1 MTGWRA
7 GYLAGPAELIGE
19 LTLLN
24 AAQIASVPTFVQEAC
39 ITALHTDYAP
49 MAETYA
55 RRREYVFERLKA
67 MGLPCPKPEGAFY
80 AFPDISAFG
89 LDDDTFC
96 RRMIREAGVA
106 AVPGSCFGLP
116 GYLRLSCCCSRED
129 LTEGLDRMERFVK
142 SL

>member
-1 MTGWRA
+1 MGNW
-7 GYLAGPAELIGE
+7 
-19 LTLLN
+19 TLLN

-55 RRREYVFERLKA
+55 RRREYVFERLTA
-67 MGLPCPKPEGAFY
+67 MGLPLPEAGGAFY

-96 RRMIREAGVA
+96 RRMIREAGWPPCREA
-106 AVPGSCFGLP
+106 ASACRGICG
-116 GYLRLSCCCSRED
+116 LSCCCSRED

-142 SL
+142 KPVKVREN